1 MGLIELL
8 LIAVGLSM
16 DAFAVS
22 VTNGLCYKNV
32 KLKWTFAMG
41 LCFGLFQGAMPTIG
55 YFLGSTF
62 ADYISALDH
71 YIALILLCFIG
82 GKMLYDV
89 VKSKEEDIQTTG
101 ASIGLGIL
109 LVQGV
114 ATSIDALAVGVS
126 FAMLPDVDIVTA
138 AGFIALVT
146 FMLSVAA
153 VFVGKK
159 FGSLLNNKA
168 QIIGGLILIAI
179 GIKIF
184 IEHTFFG
191 G

>member
-1 MGLIELL
+1 MGIIELL
-8 LIAVGLSM
+8 LIAIGLSM

-32 KLKWTFAMG
+32 RLKWTLGTG

-62 ADYISALDH
+62 ADYISRFDH
-71 YIALILLCFIG
+71 YIALILLAFIG
-82 GKMLYDV
+82 GKMLFDGI
-89 VKSKEEDIQTTG
+89 KSRNESVEKTDMEM
-101 ASIGLGIL
+101 SLGLL
-109 LVQGV
+109 MVQGV

-126 FAMLPDVDIVTA
+126 FAMLPDVNIVIA
-138 AGFIALVT
+138 AGFIALTT
-146 FMLSVAA
+146 FILSIAA
-153 VFVGKK
+153 VFIGKK
-159 FGSLLNNKA
+159 FGNILNNKA

-179 GIKIF
+179 GAKIF

>member
-1 MGLIELL
+1 MGIAELL

-22 VTNGLCYKNV
+22 VTNGLCLKNV
-32 KLKWTFAMG
+32 NIKWTLGMG

-62 ADYISALDH
+62 SDYISALDH
-71 YIALILLCFIG
+71 YIALVLLGFIG
-82 GKMLYDV
+82 GKMLIDAIKNKDEHLE
-89 VKSKEEDIQTTG
+89 KSD
-101 ASIGLGIL
+101 ASISLGML
-109 LVQGV
+109 MVQGV

-126 FAMLPDVDIVTA
+126 FAMLPNISIVMA
-138 AGFIALVT
+138 AGFIALIT
-146 FMLSVAA
+146 FFLSVAA

-168 QIIGGLILIAI
+168 QIIGGIILIAI
-179 GIKIF
+179 GVKIF
-184 IEHTFFG
+184 VEHTFFG

>member
-1 MGLIELL
+1 MGLTELL

-32 KLKWTFAMG
+32 KFCWTLSMG

-62 ADYISALDH
+62 ADYISTFDH

-82 GKMLYDV
+82 GKMLIDG
-89 VKSKEEDIQTTG
+89 VKRKDDDIKATG

-126 FAMLPDVDIVTA
+126 FAMLPNVNIVTA

-146 FMLSVAA
+146 FVLSIAA

-159 FGSLLNNKA
+159 FGNLLNNKA

-184 IEHTFFG
+184 IEHTFLG

>member
-1 MGLIELL
+1 MGLLELL

-32 KLKWTFAMG
+32 KLKWTLAMG

-55 YFLGSTF
+55 YFLGSAF

-146 FMLSVAA
+146 FILSVAA

-179 GIKIF
+179 GVKIF

>member
-32 KLKWTFAMG
+32 KLKWTLAMG

-62 ADYISALDH
+62 ADYITAYDH

-82 GKMLYDV
+82 GKMLIDGI
-89 VKSKEEDIQTTG
+89 KSKDEGIEATG

-126 FAMLPDVDIVTA
+126 FAMLPNVNIVTA
-138 AGFIALVT
+138 AGFISLVT
-146 FMLSVAA
+146 FSLSIIA

-184 IEHTFFG
+184 IEHTFLG

>member
-1 MGLIELL
+1 MGFIELL
-8 LIAVGLSM
+8 LIAAGLSM

-32 KLKWTFAMG
+32 KLKWTLAMG

-62 ADYISALDH
+62 ADYITALDH
-71 YIALILLCFIG
+71 YVALTLLGFIG
-82 GKMLYDV
+82 GKMLYDG
-89 VKSKEEDIQTTG
+89 VKSKEEEVKRSDS
-101 ASIGLGIL
+101 SINLGIL

-126 FAMLPDVDIVTA
+126 FAMLPNVNIVTA

-146 FMLSVAA
+146 FVLSITA

-184 IEHTFFG
+184 IEHTFFS
-191 G
+191 

>member
-32 KLKWTFAMG
+32 KCGWTLAMG

-62 ADYISALDH
+62 ADYITAYDH

-82 GKMLYDV
+82 GKMLIDGI
-89 VKSKEEDIQTTG
+89 KSKDEGIEATG

-126 FAMLPDVDIVTA
+126 FAMLPNVNIVTA
-138 AGFIALVT
+138 AGFISLVT
-146 FMLSVAA
+146 FSLSIIA

-184 IEHTFFG
+184 IEHTFLG

>member
-32 KLKWTFAMG
+32 KFGWTLGMG

-62 ADYISALDH
+62 ADYITAYDH

-82 GKMLYDV
+82 GKMLIDGI
-89 VKSKEEDIQTTG
+89 KSKDEGIEATG

-126 FAMLPDVDIVTA
+126 FAMLPNVNIVTA

-146 FMLSVAA
+146 FSLSIIA

-159 FGSLLNNKA
+159 FGSILNNKA

-184 IEHTFFG
+184 IEHTFLG

>member
-32 KLKWTFAMG
+32 KLKWTLAMG
-41 LCFGLFQGAMPTIG
+41 LCFGLFLGAMPTIG

-62 ADYISALDH
+62 ADYITAYDH

-82 GKMLYDV
+82 GKMLIDGI
-89 VKSKEEDIQTTG
+89 KSKDEGIEATG

-126 FAMLPDVDIVTA
+126 FAMLPNVNIVTA
-138 AGFIALVT
+138 AGFISLVT
-146 FMLSVAA
+146 FSLSIIA

-184 IEHTFFG
+184 IEHTFLG

>member
-32 KLKWTFAMG
+32 KLKWTLGMG

-55 YFLGSTF
+55 YFLGSAF

-82 GKMLYDV
+82 GKMLIDG
-89 VKSKEEDIQTTG
+89 VKSKDDDIKAIG

-109 LVQGV
+109 LVQGI

-126 FAMLPDVDIVTA
+126 FAMLPDVNIVAA
-138 AGFIALVT
+138 AGFIASVT
-146 FMLSVAA
+146 FVLSIAA

-159 FGSLLNNKA
+159 FGNLLNNKA
-168 QIIGGLILIAI
+168 QIIGGLILIGI
-179 GIKIF
+179 GLKIF

>member
-1 MGLIELL
+1 MGIVELL
-8 LIAVGLSM
+8 LIAIGLSM
-16 DAFAVS
+16 DAFAVA

-32 KLKWTFAMG
+32 KFKWTFGMG

-62 ADYISALDH
+62 ADYISAFDH
-71 YIALILLCFIG
+71 YIALVLLGFIG
-82 GKMLYDV
+82 GKMLADGI
-89 VKSKEEDIQTTG
+89 KSRNQGVEKFDKG
-101 ASIGLGIL
+101 MSVGLL

-126 FAMLPDVDIVTA
+126 FAMLPNVNIVIA
-138 AGFIALVT
+138 AGFIALIT
-146 FMLSVAA
+146 FMLSIAA
-153 VFVGKK
+153 VFIGKK
-159 FGSLLNNKA
+159 FGNLLNNKA

-179 GIKIF
+179 GMKIF
-184 IEHTFFG
+184 VEHTFFG

>member
-1 MGLIELL
+1 MGIIELL
-8 LIAVGLSM
+8 LIAIGLSM

-32 KLKWTFAMG
+32 KFKWTLGMG

-82 GKMLYDV
+82 GKMIYDSI
-89 VKSKEEDIQTTG
+89 KSSNEEAIKTDL
-101 ASIGLGIL
+101 SITLGIL

-126 FAMLPDVDIVTA
+126 FAMLSDVNIVAA
-138 AGFIALVT
+138 AGFIASVT
-146 FMLSVAA
+146 FVLSIAA
-153 VFVGKK
+153 VFVGKN
-159 FGSLLNNKA
+159 FGNLLNNKA

-179 GIKIF
+179 GLKIF

>member
-1 MGLIELL
+1 
-8 LIAVGLSM
+8 M

-32 KLKWTFAMG
+32 KLKWTLGMG

-62 ADYISALDH
+62 AGFISRFDH
-71 YIALILLCFIG
+71 YIALILLGFIG
-82 GKMLYDV
+82 GKMLADGI
-89 VKSKEEDIQTTG
+89 KSRNESVEKTDLG
-101 ASIGLGIL
+101 MSLGLL

-126 FAMLPDVDIVTA
+126 FAMLPDVNIVMA
-138 AGFIALVT
+138 AGFIAMIT
-146 FMLSVAA
+146 FILSIAA
-153 VFVGKK
+153 VFIGKK
-159 FGSLLNNKA
+159 FGNLLNNKA
-168 QIIGGLILIAI
+168 QIVGGLILIGI
-179 GIKIF
+179 GLKIF